1 VNRSIIASFRLPV
14 KGQDLGSRCLTAPSK
29 VILGEIDP
37 RSFFIDHRGVV
48 RSMLDNAVST
58 EGEDGEPTL
67 EIPLNG
73 LGLLDCP
80 VYNKGSAFTDAE
92 RSEFGL
98 HGLLPPH
105 VGSIEE
111 QLDRRYRDFLE
122 KRTELQQHVYLRD
135 LQDRNEVLFYRLM
148 AEHISEMMPLI
159 YTPVV
164 GEACRHFSRIYRRPR
179 GLFLSAE
186 RVDELEAIL
195 ENRPF
200 REVDVIVVT
209 DGERILGLG
218 DLGIGGMGIPV
229 GKLSLYT
236 LCGGIDPSRTLPIT
250 LDVGTDNPE
259 ALADPLYLGWR
270 HPRLRGQEY
279 DAFIEAFVQAVQRR
293 LPDAVL
299 QWEDFALPN
308 ARKLLDRYRDR
319 ICSFN
324 DDIQGTAAVAVSAV
338 IAAGEVASVPLE
350 NQRIVILG
358 AGSAGSGIAD
368 GLVAAMVAEGL
379 TEPLALERIWLVD
392 RPGLLL
398 ESTSGL
404 QEFQKRFARSDDV
417 VHGWKLGSEGKA
429 GLLEVVEN
437 VHPTTLIGAS
447 GQPGAFI
454 ESVIRAMAMHVDRP
468 TILPLSNPTSK
479 CEANPADLMKWTEGR
494 ALVATGSPFGEVDWS
509 GRKIRISQC
518 NNAYIFPGLGM
529 GLVASRAKRVAETM
543 FLGAARAL
551 ADASPARSNPDDG
564 LFPPWEQI
572 ESVSKTIAVS
582 VGSEAVRLGLAEPIL
597 PDELSSRIDS
607 LWWKPRYRRM
617 SKAQKR

>member
-1 VNRSIIASFRLPV
+1 
-14 KGQDLGSRCLTAPSK
+14 
-29 VILGEIDP
+29 
-37 RSFFIDHRGVV
+37 
-48 RSMLDNAVST
+48 MLENAIST
-58 EGEDGEPTL
+58 DGANGEPVL
-67 EIPLNG
+67 EVSLSG
-73 LGLLDCP
+73 LALLDCP

-122 KRTELQQHVYLRD
+122 RRTELQQHVYLRD

-148 AEHISEMMPLI
+148 AEHIAEMMPLI

-186 RVDELEAIL
+186 RIDELESIL
-195 ENRPF
+195 ANRPF
-200 REVDVIVVT
+200 RQVDVIVVT

-218 DLGIGGMGIPV
+218 DLGVGGMGIPV

-270 HPRLRGQEY
+270 HHRLRGQDY
-279 DAFIEAFVQAVQRR
+279 DDFIEAFVQAVQQT

-308 ARKLLDRYRDR
+308 ARKMLDRYRDR

-338 IAAGEVASVPLE
+338 IAAGEVASVPLTE
-350 NQRIVILG
+350 QRIVILG

-398 ESTSGL
+398 ESTPNL
-404 QEFQKRFARSDDV
+404 QHFQRRFARADEIIQ
-417 VHGWKLGSEGKA
+417 GWKLGAEGNV

-447 GQPGAFI
+447 GQPGAF
-454 ESVIRAMAMHVDRP
+454 EEAVIRAMASQVQRP

-479 CEANPADLMKWTEGR
+479 SEARPADLLEWTDGR
-494 ALVATGSPFGEVDWS
+494 ALVATGSPFGEVEWN

-529 GLVASRAKRVAETM
+529 GLVASRARRVSDSM

-551 ADASPARSNPDDG
+551 ADASPARSHPDLG
-564 LFPPWEQI
+564 LFPPWDEI
-572 ESVSKTIAVS
+572 ERVSKPIALS
-582 VGSEAVRLGLAEPIL
+582 VGLEAMRLGLTEPDL
-597 PDELSSRIDS
+597 PETLAQRIDE
-607 LWWKPRYRRM
+607 LWWKPCYRKMRRVVHGEM
-617 SKAQKR
+617 VPDR